1 MNNYKVTLHRVVE
14 ERYYH
19 AVEAENAEQAVALAK
34 EYALNSYPDFW
45 EGDVVEASVDFEVEI
60 AK

>member
-19 AVEAENAEQAVALAK
+19 AVEAESAEQAVLIAK
-34 EYALNSYPDFW
+34 EYAFSLYPDEW
-45 EGDVVEASVDFEVEI
+45 EGSIVEGSVDFEVEM
-60 AK
+60 AR

>member
-1 MNNYKVTLHRVVE
+1 VVE

-45 EGDVVEASVDFEVEI
+45 EGNVVEASVDFEVEI